1 MPRKCPP
8 GTICIENITIIF
20 GLIIIGILLMYIW
33 NPPKGNNQQVV
44 IKEQVKERNEN
55 IDEEEEREHNK
66 EQKGKK
72 HQTQTIKE
80 KTKKRM
86 EESHTRT

>member
-1 MPRKCPP
+1 MKKCPP
-8 GTICIENITIIF
+8 GVICIENITIIF

-55 IDEEEEREHNK
+55 IGENGVYMRCLLYTSPSPRD
-66 EQKGKK
+66 
-72 HQTQTIKE
+72 
-80 KTKKRM
+80 
-86 EESHTRT
+86 